1 MSGQELSAHKLP
13 LSITVQPLERNAF
26 LPYGDVIDAGSQI
39 TSDVANQGTAKRFN
53 HLTSFV
59 NMRTASQTPKLHQQL
74 PPSLT
79 QPAATPNLCIFQTQP
94 ATMPFSIKLLER
106 HKYSTQMF
114 IPMVQPTKE
123 MFLTM
128 NAIPSYYVIV
138 ALNDP
143 ITDKPDWSTLCAF
156 QATTV
161 QAFNYNAG
169 VWHHPMV
176 GLGSTIDFVCL
187 VWERREF
194 QTEQDEDTEEVHL
207 AANEYI
213 LLQPYSPKME
223 HSSVSILQ

>member
-1 MSGQELSAHKLP
+1 M
-13 LSITVQPLERNAF
+13 
-26 LPYGDVIDAGSQI
+26 
-39 TSDVANQGTAKRFN
+39 TSY
-53 HLTSFV
+53 
-59 NMRTASQTPKLHQQL
+59 
-74 PPSLT
+74 SLT
-79 QPAATPNLCIFQTQP
+79 QNNFNRYLIVMRTGVDHANSLIVYFH
-94 ATMPFSIKLLER
+94 IINRLLER

-223 HSSVSILQ
+223 HFSVSILQ